1 MEEIGGVAVARE
13 RAGLREALARWRA
26 AGESVALTPTMG
38 ALHAGHASLVA
49 LAKTRARR
57 VVMSIFVN
65 PTQFAEGEDFEAYPR
80 ALEADALAF
89 AAAGGDLVYAP
100 PVAEVYPEGFATT
113 VSVGGPALAGLE
125 DRFRPTHFAGV
136 ATVVA
141 KLLCLIRP
149 DAAVFGEKDYQQLQV
164 VSRMARDL
172 DLGVAIVPAPTLREA
187 DGLAMSSRNVYLSAD
202 ERARAPALFH
212 ALKVCAAAI
221 RAGAP
226 VAPALE
232 ETREGLAAAGFD
244 VDYFEAR
251 HAESLAPV
259 EAAAEGPIRLLV
271 AARLG
276 RTRLIDNIAVDVSQ
290 A

>member
-1 MEEIGGVAVARE
+1 MDEIAGVAVARADAE
-13 RAGLREALARWRA
+13 LREILARWRA

-38 ALHAGHASLVA
+38 ALHAGHASLVT

-80 ALEADALAF
+80 ALEADVEAF
-89 AAAGGDLVYAP
+89 VAAGGDLVYAP
-100 PVAEVYPEGFATT
+100 AVAEVYGEGFATT

-141 KLLCLIRP
+141 KLLCLVRP
-149 DAAVFGEKDYQQLQV
+149 DVAVFGEKDYQQLQV
-164 VSRMARDL
+164 ISRMARDL
-172 DLGVAIVPAPTLREA
+172 DLGVEIVAAPTLREA
-187 DGLAMSSRNVYLSAD
+187 DGLALSSRNVYLSAD
-202 ERARAPALFH
+202 ERARAPALH
-212 ALKVCAAAI
+212 RALRVCAEAI

-226 VAPALE
+226 IAPALE
-232 ETREGLAAAGFD
+232 DARARLAAAGFD

-251 HAESLAPV
+251 RAESLASV
-259 EAAAEGPIRLLV
+259 EAAADGPIRLLV

-276 RTRLIDNIAVDVSQ
+276 RTRLIDNIGVD
-290 A
+290 

>member
-1 MEEIGGVAVARE
+1 MDEIAGVAVARADAE
-13 RAGLREALARWRA
+13 LREILARWRA

-38 ALHAGHASLVA
+38 ALHAGHASLVT

-80 ALEADALAF
+80 ALEADVEAF

-100 PVAEVYPEGFATT
+100 AVAEVYGEGFATT

-141 KLLCLIRP
+141 KLLCLARP
-149 DAAVFGEKDYQQLQV
+149 DVAVFGEKDYQQLQV
-164 VSRMARDL
+164 ISRMARDL
-172 DLGVAIVPAPTLREA
+172 DLGVEIVAAPTLREA
-187 DGLAMSSRNVYLSAD
+187 DGLALSSRNVYLSAD
-202 ERARAPALFH
+202 ERARAPALH
-212 ALKVCAAAI
+212 RALRVCAEAI

-226 VAPALE
+226 IAPALE
-232 ETREGLAAAGFD
+232 DARARLAAAGFD

-251 HAESLAPV
+251 RAESLASV
-259 EAAAEGPIRLLV
+259 EAAADGPIRLLV

-276 RTRLIDNIAVDVSQ
+276 RTRLIDNIGVD
-290 A
+290 